1 MVLIS
6 GKVRVGGRKERR
18 KGGREWSSIGPRRAV
33 NFKIVGMRLLPTG
46 NPGCLDRADA
56 DDCGRDGVEEVLLR
70 SERLW
75 DWMSLKL

>member
-1 MVLIS
+1 M
-6 GKVRVGGRKERR
+6 
-18 KGGREWSSIGPRRAV
+18 

-46 NPGCLDRADA
+46 NLGCLDRADA

-75 DWMSLKL
+75 DWTSLKL